1 MIDDS
6 SLQQPGTP
14 IGAASTMAAAAVV
27 TIDVAAPLVDVNLQV
42 VEAENEESVDES
54 VDLSDGED

>member
-1 MIDDS
+1 
-6 SLQQPGTP
+6 
-14 IGAASTMAAAAVV
+14 MAAAAVV
-27 TIDVAAPLVDVNLQV
+27 TIDVAAPLVDVNLHV